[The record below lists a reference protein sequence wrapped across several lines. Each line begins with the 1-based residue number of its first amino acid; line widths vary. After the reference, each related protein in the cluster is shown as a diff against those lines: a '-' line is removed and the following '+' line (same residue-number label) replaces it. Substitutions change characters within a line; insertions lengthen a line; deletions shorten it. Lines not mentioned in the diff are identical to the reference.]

1 MRFILSALIASQ
13 LLPGIAIA
21 QNQPQLQPDQQQPE
35 CDPHYSGAC
44 IPVYETR
51 ADDVD
56 CGEIEDRN
64 FTVVTIGEDPHR
76 LDGDKDGVACEG

>member
-1 MRFILSALIASQ
+1 MKLTLATAISAQ
-13 LLPGIAIA
+13 LLSGAVIA
-21 QNQPQLQPDQQQPE
+21 QTQTQQQPTQPAE
-35 CDPHYSGAC
+35 CDPHYEGAC

-64 FTVVTIGEDPHR
+64 FAVVTIGEDPHR
-76 LDGDKDGVACEG
+76 LDRDKDGVACEER

>member
-1 MRFILSALIASQ
+1 MKIVLAALSIFPLFV
-13 LLPGIAIA
+13 GVAIA
-21 QNQPQLQPDQQQPE
+21 QESE

-44 IPVYETR
+44 IPVYRTA

-56 CGEIEDRN
+56 CGEIDDRN

-76 LDGDKDGVACEG
+76 LDGDEDGIACESRR